1 MSMCLSLIQDN
12 VSLYSSYFIKREEED
27 TNIDVIVP
35 TKRIPNWIERVK
47 SSTPDREKH
56 VPTGDDANKES
67 ELVNETKS
75 PERKVHS
82 LDLGSMTSDIE
93 SFITNEPDSDNE
105 GDGSDEDSIEE
116 DESSSSSSSNSSE
129 TNDDDEDGPEE
140 EVDNDENDNSY

>member
-1 MSMCLSLIQDN
+1 MCLSLIQDN

-27 TNIDVIVP
+27 TKIDIIVP
-35 TKRIPNWIERVK
+35 TKRIPNWIERNK
-47 SSTPDREKH
+47 SSTTYRERH
-56 VPTGDDANKES
+56 VSTGDDSNKDS
-67 ELVNETKS
+67 ELANETQS
-75 PERKVHS
+75 PGMKVHS
-82 LDLGSMTSDIE
+82 LDLGIMTSDIE

-105 GDGSDEDSIEE
+105 EDGNDEDSIEE